1 MKKMQALMVGI
12 LTIVLSFC
20 CFASCALLKAGK
32 YEAVSYKLGPISVDV
47 SSDDASY
54 IELKMDNTANASIK
68 IASVTI
74 EGTGTWEEKEGDSI
88 TLTIEGKEYSATVKG
103 GELVL
108 SLVVGTITFKK

>member
-32 YEAVSYKLGPISVDV
+32 YEAVSYKLGPVSLDV

-54 IELKMDNTANASIK
+54 IELKMDKTANVSIK

-74 EGTGTWEEKEGDSI
+74 DGEGTWEEKEGDSI